1 MRADEPGHRQR
12 LAGKRIVVTGA
23 SGGIGAATV
32 LRLQSEGARV
42 VGIDL
47 RDGTGIIPADVT
59 DRASISE
66 AMAEAVRRM
75 GGIDILVNNAGI
87 GTGQDSGDFPDEE
100 ARRIMDVNFF
110 GAWNTTAAAMPH
122 LLASRGHV
130 VNIASALALVDVPY
144 VVAYSASKRAID
156 TYSRLLR
163 LEYRDRLS
171 VSTIHPGYVK
181 TPIHDPTGAMGLSVE
196 GLVHEE
202 TVEQAAAAVAHAC
215 VRKPRS
221 LTLTRRSA
229 IEFLAARSFP
239 SMAARYLD
247 WKWRRLHDQSPS
259 PTFLRFPEGEPEG
272 AAADPEALEAAR

>member
-1 MRADEPGHRQR
+1 MKADEPGHRQR
-12 LAGKRIVVTGA
+12 LAGHRVVVTGA
-23 SGGIGAATV
+23 AGGIGAATV
-32 LRLQSEGARV
+32 SRLQAEGARV

-47 RDGTGIIPADVT
+47 RHASRIIAADVT

-66 AMAEAVRRM
+66 AITEAVRRL

-87 GTGQDSGDFPDEE
+87 GTGQDTGDFPDEE
-100 ARRIMDVNFF
+100 SRRIMEVNFF

-122 LLASRGHV
+122 LLASCGHV

-144 VVAYSASKRAID
+144 VVAYSASKRAVD

-163 LEYRDRLS
+163 LEYKDRLS
-171 VSTIHPGYVK
+171 VTTIHPGYVK
-181 TPIHDPTGAMGLSVE
+181 TPIHDRAGELGLSVE

-229 IEFLAARSFP
+229 GEFMLARNFP
-239 SMAARYLD
+239 ILAARYLE
-247 WKWRRLHDQSPS
+247 WKWKRIHASAPA
-259 PTFLRFPEGEPEG
+259 PTFLRFPQTEPTHDSLDRE
-272 AAADPEALEAAR
+272 PIEVAR